1 MAKERKRIK
10 IGMMEIMP
18 IFDMPAWDDVEE
30 KFGSLDAALE
40 KLKAE
45 KGWRRATISMAT
57 ILCNR
62 ALEFAGEKQLE
73 ERHVARMLVNRDSFS
88 VRTACL
94 LAITDGLNAEHKSED
109 KANERVDLVLREIEK
124 KPEPAE

>member
-1 MAKERKRIK
+1 MKERKRIR

-30 KFGSLDAALE
+30 KFGSLDEALE

-45 KGWRRATISMAT
+45 KGWRRATITMAT

-62 ALEFAGEKQLE
+62 ALDLAGDKPLE
-73 ERHVARMLVNRDSFS
+73 ERYVTRMMVNRDSYS

-94 LAITDGLNAEHKSED
+94 MAITEGLRTEHKGEP
-109 KANERVDLVLREIEK
+109 KENERIDLVLREIEK
-124 KPEPAE
+124 KAEPEA